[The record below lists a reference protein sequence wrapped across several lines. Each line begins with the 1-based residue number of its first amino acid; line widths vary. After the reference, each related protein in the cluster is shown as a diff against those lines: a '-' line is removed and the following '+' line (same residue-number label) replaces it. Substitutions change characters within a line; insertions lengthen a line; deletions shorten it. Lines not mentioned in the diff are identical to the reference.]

1 MRTSLK
7 TTFLT
12 ESNASS
18 FDFITA
24 SFKSSGL
31 PTLDIATYNC
41 PCVNT
46 CVLSQIPA
54 CFRVCPRK
62 CILYVCLI
70 ESIYL
75 LTLRLVDGDGKC
87 CPDWKLSSSPGEGI
101 FSNFRNE

>member
-12 ESNASS
+12 VSNAPSS
-18 FDFITA
+18 ELIMA
-24 SFKSSGL
+24 SFNFSGL
-31 PTLDIATYNC
+31 PTLDNATYSC
-41 PCVNT
+41 PWVNT
-46 CVLSQIPA
+46 CVLSQRPA